1 MLPLDPMVKGGAD
14 MLGDAGP
21 PLVFEKFEDDGESR
35 EAVSG
40 VTFNGDWRSSD
51 PDMPISRPDA
61 CQGWLGPPP
70 HHSPGVQGRCWEP
83 WMMEET
89 DMTGFSFLMTIMV
102 VVVVETSVSWCGL
115 YTTSPTLI
123 TNTGQLHCLQTV
135 HGI

>member
-51 PDMPISRPDA
+51 PDMPISR
-61 CQGWLGPPP
+61 
-70 HHSPGVQGRCWEP
+70 PGVQGRCWEP